1 MATCRECETQ
11 NEMTLCEKCIHG
23 ENCCDRKCYD
33 EGDERALT
41 YCAYFLDKS
50 DYVKRERGEWIEET
64 FETLIPVEFDEND
77 EPILHKH
84 IRYKCSVCGRKERYK
99 EPFCHC
105 GADMRKEDNNA

>member
-23 ENCCDRKCYD
+23 ENCCDRKCHD

-50 DYVKRERGEWIEET
+50 DYVKRERGEWIKKHRRFST
-64 FETLIPVEFDEND
+64 KYGWCVK
-77 EPILHKH
+77 PIF
-84 IRYKCSVCGRKERYK
+84 ICSRCGIAYWSEQDFCEVCK
-99 EPFCHC
+99 
-105 GADMRKEDNNA
+105 ADMRKEDNNA